1 MKKVNRKRLKRLY
14 KALLS
19 AKDEEIEYFF
29 KQVLKIAEEGK

>member
-14 KALLS
+14 KALRK

-29 KQVLKIAEEGK
+29 KEVLKIAEK

>member
-19 AKDEEIEYFF
+19 ANDEEIEYFF
-29 KQVLKIAEEGK
+29 KQVLKIAEEWK